1 MKNSITISIFAA
13 VLSLSLVSCQKEFY
27 MPTSPVSLTDTT
39 SSVSNTEETAPAA
52 VLGED
57 VAKLNFVWLQ
67 PEGANANL
75 QGVKIEIADKNGE
88 VVFSAIDVMAAGD
101 EVFQWYPGITLQ
113 ADEYTFTMKSASGN
127 VLSVT
132 TLNVADAFEQD
143 EYIHQADGAKFFL
156 QMSWEKASE
165 I

>member
-13 VLSLSLVSCQKEFY
+13 ALSLSLVSCQKEFY
-27 MPTSPVSLTDTT
+27 MPTAPVTIADTT
-39 SSVSNTEETAPAA
+39 TVVSNEETAPTA

-75 QGVKIEIADKNGE
+75 QGVKIEIADKSGE
-88 VVFSAIDVMAAGD
+88 VLFSAIDVMAAGD
-101 EVFQWYPGITLQ
+101 DVFQWFPGIILQ

-127 VLSVT
+127 VLSVS
-132 TLNVADAFEQD
+132 TLNVADAFQQD

-156 QMSWEKASE
+156 QLTWEKASE

>member
-1 MKNSITISIFAA
+1 MKNFITLSIFTA

-27 MPTSPVSLTDTT
+27 MPTAPVSSVDTT
-39 SSVSNTEETAPAA
+39 TVANNEQTAPTAI
-52 VLGED
+52 LGED

-75 QGVKIEIADKNGE
+75 QGVKIEITDKNGE

-101 EVFQWYPGITLQ
+101 EMFQWYPGIILQ

-127 VLSVT
+127 VLST
-132 TLNVADAFEQD
+132 STFNVADAFQQD
-143 EYIHQADGAKFFL
+143 EYIHQANGAKFFL
-156 QMSWEKASE
+156 QMTWEKASE

>member
-1 MKNSITISIFAA
+1 
-13 VLSLSLVSCQKEFY
+13 
-27 MPTSPVSLTDTT
+27 MPSSPVSLTDTT
-39 SSVSNTEETAPAA
+39 SSVSNTDETAPTA

-67 PEGANANL
+67 PEGANATL

-101 EVFQWYPGITLQ
+101 EVFQWYPGIILQ

-127 VLSVT
+127 VLSLT

>member
-1 MKNSITISIFAA
+1 MPTAPITIA
-13 VLSLSLVSCQKEFY
+13 
-27 MPTSPVSLTDTT
+27 DTT
-39 SSVSNTEETAPAA
+39 STVSNTEETAPVA

-75 QGVKIEIADKNGE
+75 QGVKIEIADKSGE
-88 VVFSAIDVMAAGD
+88 VVFSEIDVMAAGD
-101 EVFQWYPGITLQ
+101 EMFQWYPGIILE

-127 VLSVT
+127 VLSVS
-132 TLNVADAFEQD
+132 TLNVADAFQQD

-156 QMSWEKASE
+156 QMTWEKAL
-165 I
+165 

>member
-1 MKNSITISIFAA
+1 
-13 VLSLSLVSCQKEFY
+13 
-27 MPTSPVSLTDTT
+27 MPTSPVSLADTT

-52 VLGED
+52 ILGED

-156 QMSWEKASE
+156 QMSWEKAL
-165 I
+165 

>member
-1 MKNSITISIFAA
+1 
-13 VLSLSLVSCQKEFY
+13 
-27 MPTSPVSLTDTT
+27 MPTSPVSLADTT

-52 VLGED
+52 ILGED

-143 EYIHQADGAKFFL
+143 EYIHQVNGAKFFL
-156 QMSWEKASE
+156 QLTWEKASE

>member
-13 VLSLSLVSCQKEFY
+13 ILSLSLVSCQKEFY
-27 MPTSPVSLTDTT
+27 MPTAPVTVADTT
-39 SSVSNTEETAPAA
+39 ATVNNEETAPTA

-67 PEGANANL
+67 PEGPNANL
-75 QGVKIEIADKNGE
+75 QGVKIEITDKSGE

-101 EVFQWYPGITLQ
+101 DMFQWYPGIILE

-127 VLSVT
+127 VLSVS
-132 TLNVADAFEQD
+132 TLNVADAFQQD

-156 QMSWEKASE
+156 QLTWEKVS
-165 I
+165 

>member
-27 MPTSPVSLTDTT
+27 MPTAPVTIADTT
-39 SSVSNTEETAPAA
+39 TVESNEETAPTA

-75 QGVKIEIADKNGE
+75 QGVKIEIADKSGE

-101 EVFQWYPGITLQ
+101 DMFQWYPGIILE

-127 VLSVT
+127 VLSVS
-132 TLNVADAFEQD
+132 TLNVAEAFQQD

-156 QMSWEKASE
+156 QLTWEKASE

>member
-27 MPTSPVSLTDTT
+27 MPTAPVIIADTT
-39 SSVSNTEETAPAA
+39 TVESNEETAPTA

-75 QGVKIEIADKNGE
+75 QGVKIEIADKSGE

-101 EVFQWYPGITLQ
+101 DMFQWYPGIILE

-127 VLSVT
+127 VLSVS
-132 TLNVADAFEQD
+132 TLNVAEAFQQD

-156 QMSWEKASE
+156 QLTWEKASE

>member
-27 MPTSPVSLTDTT
+27 MPTAPVTIEDTT
-39 SSVSNTEETAPAA
+39 TVVSNEETAPTA

-75 QGVKIEIADKNGE
+75 QGVKIEIADKSGE
-88 VVFSAIDVMAAGD
+88 VLFSAIDVMAAGD
-101 EVFQWYPGITLQ
+101 DVFQWFPGIILQ

-127 VLSVT
+127 VLSVS
-132 TLNVADAFEQD
+132 TLNVADAFQQD

-156 QMSWEKASE
+156 QLTWEKASE

>member
-27 MPTSPVSLTDTT
+27 MPTAPVTVADTT
-39 SSVSNTEETAPAA
+39 TTVNNEETAPTA

-75 QGVKIEIADKNGE
+75 QGVKIEITDKSGE
-88 VVFSAIDVMAAGD
+88 VVFSDIDVMAAGD
-101 EVFQWYPGITLQ
+101 DMFQWYPGIILE

-127 VLSVT
+127 VLSVS
-132 TLNVADAFEQD
+132 TLNVADAFQQD
-143 EYIHQADGAKFFL
+143 EYIHQAVGAKFFL
-156 QMSWEKASE
+156 QLTWEKASE

>member
-27 MPTSPVSLTDTT
+27 MPTASVTIADTT
-39 SSVSNTEETAPAA
+39 TVANNEEAAPIA

-57 VAKLNFVWLQ
+57 VAKLNFVWVQ

-75 QGVKIEIADKNGE
+75 QGVKIEIADKSGE

-101 EVFQWYPGITLQ
+101 EMFQWYPGIILQ

-127 VLSVT
+127 VLSVS
-132 TLNVADAFEQD
+132 TLNVADAFQQD

-156 QMSWEKASE
+156 QMTWEKASG

>member
-1 MKNSITISIFAA
+1 
-13 VLSLSLVSCQKEFY
+13 
-27 MPTSPVSLTDTT
+27 MPTAPVTIADTT
-39 SSVSNTEETAPAA
+39 TVESNEETAPTA

-75 QGVKIEIADKNGE
+75 QGVKIEIADKSGE

-101 EVFQWYPGITLQ
+101 DMFQWYPGIILE

-127 VLSVT
+127 VLSVS
-132 TLNVADAFEQD
+132 TLNVAEAFQQD

-156 QMSWEKASE
+156 QLTWEKASE

>member
-27 MPTSPVSLTDTT
+27 MPTAPVTVADTT
-39 SSVSNTEETAPAA
+39 TTVNNEETAPTA

-75 QGVKIEIADKNGE
+75 QGVKIEITDKSGE

-101 EVFQWYPGITLQ
+101 DMFQWYPGIILE

-127 VLSVT
+127 VLSVS
-132 TLNVADAFEQD
+132 TLNVAEAFQQD

-156 QMSWEKASE
+156 QLTWEKASE

>member
-1 MKNSITISIFAA
+1 
-13 VLSLSLVSCQKEFY
+13 
-27 MPTSPVSLTDTT
+27 MPTASVTVADTT
-39 SSVSNTEETAPAA
+39 TTVSNNEETAPTA

-75 QGVKIEIADKNGE
+75 QGVKIEIADKSGE
-88 VVFSAIDVMAAGD
+88 VVFSAIDVMTAGD
-101 EVFQWYPGITLQ
+101 NMFQWYPGIILE

-127 VLSVT
+127 VLSVS
-132 TLNVADAFEQD
+132 TLNVADAFQQD

-156 QMSWEKASE
+156 QLTWEKASE

>member
-27 MPTSPVSLTDTT
+27 MPTAPATIADTT
-39 SSVSNTEETAPAA
+39 TVVSNEETAPTA

-75 QGVKIEIADKNGE
+75 QGVKIEIADKSGE

-101 EVFQWYPGITLQ
+101 DMFQWFPGITLQ
-113 ADEYTFTMKSASGN
+113 SDVYTFTMKSASGN
-127 VLSVT
+127 VLSVS
-132 TLNVADAFEQD
+132 TLNVADAFQQD
-143 EYIHQADGAKFFL
+143 EYIHQVDGAKFFL
-156 QMSWEKASE
+156 QLTWEKAL
-165 I
+165 

>member
-1 MKNSITISIFAA
+1 MKNAITISIFAT

-27 MPTSPVSLTDTT
+27 MPTAPVIVADTT
-39 SSVSNTEETAPAA
+39 STVSNNEETAPTA

-67 PEGANANL
+67 LEGANANL

-101 EVFQWYPGITLQ
+101 DMFQWFPGITLQ
-113 ADEYTFTMKSASGN
+113 SDVYTFTMKSASGN
-127 VLSVT
+127 VLSVS
-132 TLNVADAFEQD
+132 TLNVADAFQQD
-143 EYIHQADGAKFFL
+143 EYIHQVDGAKFFL
-156 QMSWEKASE
+156 QLTWEKAL
-165 I
+165 

>member
-27 MPTSPVSLTDTT
+27 MPTAPVTVADTT
-39 SSVSNTEETAPAA
+39 TVESNEETAPTA

-75 QGVKIEIADKNGE
+75 QGVKIEIADKSGE

-101 EVFQWYPGITLQ
+101 DMFQWYPGIILE

-127 VLSVT
+127 ILSVS
-132 TLNVADAFEQD
+132 TLNVAEAFQQD

-156 QMSWEKASE
+156 QLTWEKASE

>member
-1 MKNSITISIFAA
+1 MKNAIKTSIFAA

-27 MPTSPVSLTDTT
+27 MPTAPVNVADTT
-39 SSVSNTEETAPAA
+39 STVSSNEETIPTA

-57 VAKLNFVWLQ
+57 VAKLNFVWVQ

-101 EVFQWYPGITLQ
+101 EMFQWYPGIILE

-127 VLSVT
+127 VLSVS
-132 TLNVADAFEQD
+132 TLNVADAFQQD

-156 QMSWEKASE
+156 QLTWEKESE

>member
-27 MPTSPVSLTDTT
+27 MPSAPVSAADTT
-39 SSVSNTEETAPAA
+39 TTVSNSEITGPTA

-67 PEGANANL
+67 PEGSNANL
-75 QGVKIEIADKNGE
+75 QGVKIEIADKSGQI
-88 VVFSAIDVMAAGD
+88 VFSAIDVMAAGD
-101 EVFQWYPGITLQ
+101 DMFEWYPGIILQ

-127 VLSVT
+127 VLSVS
-132 TLNVADAFEQD
+132 TLNVAEAFQQD
-143 EYIHQADGAKFFL
+143 EYIHQADGAKFYL
-156 QMSWEKASE
+156 QMTWEKASE

>member
-1 MKNSITISIFAA
+1 MKNAITISIFAA

-27 MPTSPVSLTDTT
+27 MPTASVTVADTT
-39 SSVSNTEETAPAA
+39 TAVSNNEELAPTA

-75 QGVKIEIADKNGE
+75 QGVKIEIADKSGE
-88 VVFSAIDVMAAGD
+88 VVFSANDVMAAGD
-101 EVFQWYPGITLQ
+101 DMFQWYPGIILQ
-113 ADEYTFTMKSASGN
+113 SDVYTFTMKSASGN
-127 VLSVT
+127 VLSVS
-132 TLNVADAFEQD
+132 TLNVAEAFQQD
-143 EYIHQADGAKFFL
+143 EYIHQAEGAKFFL
-156 QMSWEKASE
+156 QLTWEKE

>member
-27 MPTSPVSLTDTT
+27 MPTAPVTIADTT
-39 SSVSNTEETAPAA
+39 TVESNEETAPTA

-75 QGVKIEIADKNGE
+75 QGVKIEIADKSGE

-101 EVFQWYPGITLQ
+101 DMFQWYPGIILE

-127 VLSVT
+127 VLSVS
-132 TLNVADAFEQD
+132 TLNVAGAFQQD

-156 QMSWEKASE
+156 QLTWEKASE

>member
-1 MKNSITISIFAA
+1 MKNFITLSIFTA

-27 MPTSPVSLTDTT
+27 MPTAPVSSVDTT
-39 SSVSNTEETAPAA
+39 TVASNEETAPTA

-101 EVFQWYPGITLQ
+101 DMFQWYPGIILQ

-127 VLSVT
+127 VLST
-132 TLNVADAFEQD
+132 STFNVADAFQQD
-143 EYIHQADGAKFFL
+143 EYIHQANGAKFFL
-156 QMSWEKASE
+156 QMTWEKASE

>member
-27 MPTSPVSLTDTT
+27 MPTAPVTIADTT
-39 SSVSNTEETAPAA
+39 TVESNEETAPTA

-75 QGVKIEIADKNGE
+75 QGVKIEIADKSGE
-88 VVFSAIDVMAAGD
+88 VVFSAIDVLAAGD
-101 EVFQWYPGITLQ
+101 DMFQWFPGITLQ
-113 ADEYTFTMKSASGN
+113 SDVYTFTMKSASGN
-127 VLSVT
+127 VLSVS
-132 TLNVADAFEQD
+132 TLNVAEAFQQD

-156 QMSWEKASE
+156 QLTWEKASE

>member
-1 MKNSITISIFAA
+1 MKNAITISIFAT

-27 MPTSPVSLTDTT
+27 MPTAPVIVADTT
-39 SSVSNTEETAPAA
+39 STVSNNEETAPTA

-101 EVFQWYPGITLQ
+101 DMFQWFPGITLQ
-113 ADEYTFTMKSASGN
+113 SDVYTFTMKSASGN
-127 VLSVT
+127 VLSVS
-132 TLNVADAFEQD
+132 TLNVADAFQQD
-143 EYIHQADGAKFFL
+143 EYIHQVDGAKFFL
-156 QMSWEKASE
+156 QLTWEKAL
-165 I
+165 

>member
-1 MKNSITISIFAA
+1 MKNAIKTSFFTA
-13 VLSLSLVSCQKEFY
+13 VLSLSLVSCQKDFY
-27 MPTSPVSLTDTT
+27 LPTATVSAQD
-39 SSVSNTEETAPAA
+39 SASVANNEEIVSAA

-75 QGVKIEIADKNGE
+75 QGVKIEIANKNGE

-101 EVFQWYPGITLQ
+101 DMFQWYPGIILE

-127 VLSVT
+127 VLSVS

-143 EYIHQADGAKFFL
+143 EYIHQANGAKFFL
-156 QMSWEKASE
+156 QLTWEKASE

>member
-27 MPTSPVSLTDTT
+27 MPTAPANVADAT
-39 SSVSNTEETAPAA
+39 STVSNNEETAPTA

-67 PEGANANL
+67 PEGSNADL

-88 VVFSAIDVMAAGD
+88 IVFSAIDVMAAGD
-101 EVFQWYPGITLQ
+101 DVFQWFPGIILQ

-127 VLSVT
+127 VLSVS

-143 EYIHQADGAKFFL
+143 EYIHQANGAKFFL
-156 QMSWEKASE
+156 QLTWEKASE

>member
-1 MKNSITISIFAA
+1 
-13 VLSLSLVSCQKEFY
+13 
-27 MPTSPVSLTDTT
+27 MPTAPVTVADTT
-39 SSVSNTEETAPAA
+39 TTVNNEETAPTA

-75 QGVKIEIADKNGE
+75 QGVKIEITDKSGE
-88 VVFSAIDVMAAGD
+88 VVFSDIDVMAAGD
-101 EVFQWYPGITLQ
+101 DMFQWYPGIILE

-127 VLSVT
+127 VLSVS
-132 TLNVADAFEQD
+132 TLNVADAFQQD
-143 EYIHQADGAKFFL
+143 EYIHQAVGAKFFL
-156 QMSWEKASE
+156 QLTWEKASE

>member
-1 MKNSITISIFAA
+1 
-13 VLSLSLVSCQKEFY
+13 VSA
-27 MPTSPVSLTDTT
+27 SGS
-39 SSVSNTEETAPAA
+39 SNTDETAPTA

-88 VVFSAIDVMAAGD
+88 VVFSAIDVMAVGGD
-101 EVFQWYPGITLQ
+101 MFEWFPGIILQ
-113 ADEYTFTMKSASGN
+113 SQEYTLTMKSASGN
-127 VLSVT
+127 VLSVS
-132 TLNVADAFEQD
+132 TLNVADAFQQD

-156 QMSWEKASE
+156 QMTWEKASE

>member
-27 MPTSPVSLTDTT
+27 MPTAPVTIADTT
-39 SSVSNTEETAPAA
+39 TVESNEETAPTA

-75 QGVKIEIADKNGE
+75 QGVKIEIADKSGE

-101 EVFQWYPGITLQ
+101 DMFQWYPGIILE

-127 VLSVT
+127 VLSVS
-132 TLNVADAFEQD
+132 TLNVADAFQQD

-156 QMSWEKASE
+156 QLTWEKALE

>member
-27 MPTSPVSLTDTT
+27 MPTAPVTVTDTT
-39 SSVSNTEETAPAA
+39 TVANNEETAPTA

-75 QGVKIEIADKNGE
+75 QGVKIEIADKSGE

-101 EVFQWYPGITLQ
+101 EMFQWYPGIILQ

-127 VLSVT
+127 VLSVS
-132 TLNVADAFEQD
+132 TLNVADAFQQD

-156 QMSWEKASE
+156 QMTWEKASE

>member
-27 MPTSPVSLTDTT
+27 MPTTPVSLNDTT
-39 SSVSNTEETAPAA
+39 SVSNADDNALTA

-67 PEGANANL
+67 PEGDNANL
-75 QGVKIEIADKNGE
+75 QGVKIEIADKDGE

-101 EVFQWYPGITLQ
+101 DVFQWYPGIILQ
-113 ADEYTFTMKSASGN
+113 AGEYTFTMKSASGN
-127 VLSVT
+127 VLSVS
-132 TLNVADAFEQD
+132 TLNVADAFQQD
-143 EYIHQADGAKFFL
+143 EYIHQVDGAKFFL
-156 QMSWEKASE
+156 QLTWEKAV
-165 I
+165 

>member
-27 MPTSPVSLTDTT
+27 MPTAPANVADTT
-39 SSVSNTEETAPAA
+39 STVSNNEETAPTA

-67 PEGANANL
+67 PEGSNADL

-88 VVFSAIDVMAAGD
+88 IVFSAIDVMAAGD
-101 EVFQWYPGITLQ
+101 DVFQWFPGIILQ

-127 VLSVT
+127 VLSVS

-143 EYIHQADGAKFFL
+143 EYIHQANGAKFFL
-156 QMSWEKASE
+156 QLTWEKASE

>member
-1 MKNSITISIFAA
+1 MKNAITISIFAA

-27 MPTSPVSLTDTT
+27 MPTAPVASVDTT
-39 SSVSNTEETAPAA
+39 SSVSTPAETVPTA

-57 VAKLNFVWLQ
+57 VAKLNFVWIQ

-75 QGVKIEIADKNGE
+75 QGAKIEISDKSGE
-88 VVFSAIDVMAAGD
+88 IVFAAIDVMAAGD
-101 EVFQWYPGITLQ
+101 NMFKWYPGIILQ

-127 VLSVT
+127 ILSVE
-132 TLNVADAFEQD
+132 TLNVADAFQQD
-143 EYIHQADGAKFFL
+143 EYIFQADGAKFFL
-156 QMSWEKASE
+156 QMTWEKASE